1 MFVRSKK
8 KIKIKELWES
18 FFRSSLKHDWQRA
31 RPLLLDCLAEFYYG
45 RAGHATEGQG
55 TALRHKAV

>member
-45 RAGHATEGQG
+45 RVQDTLRKVK
-55 TALRHKAV
+55 ALR